1 MRYMGGKF
9 KIRKEVAGFLK
20 ILRAPGQAYLEPFV
34 GGEWSI
40 NNTVVISE
48 YKAPEDFICVAEFK
62 SRMGH
67 RN

>member
-34 GGEWSI
+34 GGAGIKVGKTFYVSG
-40 NNTVVISE
+40 V
-48 YKAPEDFICVAEFK
+48 KL
-62 SRMGH
+62 
-67 RN
+67 